1 MRALSEA
8 REQSKYARRQLEEQ
22 IRTATEMREK
32 AESCET
38 KDLAINKSLRVI
50 NTEFNSVYSQYDSF
64 MRDKTHA
71 QDGSHNTQDDSLT
84 QCSSS
89 AQDGCHTSDDISKS
103 RGACSKRNNENI
115 SDAEDDVI
123 YVATKYCPE
132 EGKIKP
138 CYIYIYSYF

>member
-8 REQSKYARRQLEEQ
+8 REQSKYVRRQLEEQ

-32 AESCET
+32 AESYET
-38 KDLAINKSLRVI
+38 KDFAINQSLRVI

-64 MRDKTHA
+64 MRDKTHT

-89 AQDGCHTSDDISKS
+89 A
-103 RGACSKRNNENI
+103 
-115 SDAEDDVI
+115 
-123 YVATKYCPE
+123 
-132 EGKIKP
+132 
-138 CYIYIYSYF
+138 